1 MPAPVTSQL
10 CKNGDPGPQSF
21 ASQLPEP
28 HADLGRFD
36 LDRQTISVTG
46 PVDANLTAG
55 GRQRQTSTLACLSP
69 LPSLIQMPF
78 DERVQAGIEIKQGSR
93 VPVPVDDRVS
103 ARGDLAW
110 AISVGGIGVVG
121 FAVLLLFTW
130 YYAATLFLIFAGMLL
145 GVALNAMTNLL
156 GRVIQLP
163 HALRLTIVCLVLAGL
178 LSGVVFLG
186 GTTIAQQAKVLSDT
200 IKSQLV
206 TVKGFLEKNG
216 IDTGYFDLGN
226 PAATAPGSPSSETPA
241 AAPARTLPSA
251 SEFASS
257 GGAIVSQTLK
267 LLLGTLSAVGNFFIV
282 LFLGLTFAA
291 QPNVYRKGL
300 LFMAPARHRDRA
312 TIIVDRIG
320 DTLERWLI
328 AQILT
333 MAAVFLVTWIGL
345 ALIGIQSSFIL
356 GIQAGLLAFIPT
368 VGALLA
374 GLIVVL
380 ASLASG
386 WVAALSAFLLFL
398 GVHALESY
406 ILTPIIQRQALDIPP
421 ATLFAFQILLGVVF
435 GIWGLALA
443 LPLMAIVKVMIDYFK
458 AEEITPA
465 AAAA

>member
-1 MPAPVTSQL
+1 VQGTE
-10 CKNGDPGPQSF
+10 
-21 ASQLPEP
+21 LP
-28 HADLGRFD
+28 L
-36 LDRQTISVTG
+36 
-46 PVDANLTAG
+46 PVDN
-55 GRQRQTSTLACLSP
+55 
-69 LPSLIQMPF
+69 
-78 DERVQAGIEIKQGSR
+78 RVA
-93 VPVPVDDRVS
+93 

-110 AISVGGIGVVG
+110 AISVGGIGVVA
-121 FAVLLLFTW
+121 FAALLLFTW
-130 YYAATLFLIFAGMLL
+130 YFAATLFLIFAGMLL
-145 GVALNAMTNLL
+145 GVSLNAMTTKL
-156 GRVIQLP
+156 GSVIPLP
-163 HALRLTIVCLVLAGL
+163 HALRLTVVCLVLAGL

-216 IDTGYFDLGN
+216 VDTSYFNLGN
-226 PAATAPGSPSSETPA
+226 PAATVAGSTVPGSTTTETSSPA
-241 AAPARTLPSA
+241 TSPTRNLPSA

-257 GGAIVSQTLK
+257 GGAIVTQTLK
-267 LLLGTLSAVGNFFIV
+267 LLLGTVSAVGNFFIV

-291 QPNVYRKGL
+291 QPSVYRQGL
-300 LFMAPARHRDRA
+300 LFLAPARQRARA

-345 ALIGIQSSFIL
+345 TLIGIQSAFIL

-386 WVAALSAFLLFL
+386 WVAAVSAFGLFL

-406 ILTPIIQRQALDIPP
+406 VLTPIIQRQALDIPP

-458 AEEITPA
+458 SEEPAPA
-465 AAAA
+465 AMA